1 MLIRHLKIAV
11 ADIMQWALKDVKMYS
26 AVDFYATP
34 KLYLYESK
42 GIFSGD
48 VGQQI
53 LSTQLSLD

>member
-1 MLIRHLKIAV
+1 
-11 ADIMQWALKDVKMYS
+11 MQWALKDVKMYF
-26 AVDFYATP
+26 AVEFYATQ

>member
-1 MLIRHLKIAV
+1 
-11 ADIMQWALKDVKMYS
+11 MQWALKDVKMYF
-26 AVDFYATP
+26 AVEFYATQ

-42 GIFSGD
+42 GIFSVG